1 MSEQLRI
8 FQKVRRRN
16 RESGKMQEPGMKKL
30 TMEDVARELGVSK
43 TTVSRS
49 VSGKGRIGKK
59 TRERVL
65 NYIEQHKNQAAEES
79 LEHKSDTLVPDGQPV
94 REQVSASP
102 AHSGQVQA
110 AAAQMQV
117 PDISGEA
124 LAAQPGQVQAA
135 AAGEQVPGLS
145 SEALAAL
152 VQSGQNQAA
161 QGVTGQAAQGQVSDI
176 AGEVLAA
183 LVQSG
188 QNQAVREQ
196 KPGSPAHSGQSL
208 SGYEAAWHAKPKQTV
223 QKSAERRR
231 RSKSGTCNIGVV
243 LPADLFAS
251 DRPYFPKALKGI
263 SEIAD
268 SEDYD
273 VIMILVDTN
282 DLSRLTRVIE
292 KRKADGLILIRTL
305 QDEKPMEMLK
315 NSGIPFAAVGISDDP
330 EIYQADNDYEEAC
343 YELTNILL
351 MKGVKKIAAVAGNM
365 NYVINKKRMEGFYK
379 AHRARGITPDK
390 SLIFTDVLSPLSAAR
405 AADTILMRGA
415 HCIIGA
421 DDFLTSH
428 VLRELEEKHVRIPQ
442 EMKLASFHDSQLLA
456 SAKTGITAIQ
466 FHTEE
471 LGREACRM
479 LLHQIRGEE
488 VPRLTKLSYEVTLR
502 ESTK

>member
-1 MSEQLRI
+1 M
-8 FQKVRRRN
+8 
-16 RESGKMQEPGMKKL
+16 
-30 TMEDVARELGVSK
+30 
-43 TTVSRS
+43 
-49 VSGKGRIGKK
+49 
-59 TRERVL
+59 
-65 NYIEQHKNQAAEES
+65 
-79 LEHKSDTLVPDGQPV
+79 
-94 REQVSASP
+94 
-102 AHSGQVQA
+102 
-110 AAAQMQV
+110 
-117 PDISGEA
+117 
-124 LAAQPGQVQAA
+124 
-135 AAGEQVPGLS
+135 
-145 SEALAAL
+145 
-152 VQSGQNQAA
+152 
-161 QGVTGQAAQGQVSDI
+161 
-176 AGEVLAA
+176 
-183 LVQSG
+183 
-188 QNQAVREQ
+188 
-196 KPGSPAHSGQSL
+196 
-208 SGYEAAWHAKPKQTV
+208 

>member
-1 MSEQLRI
+1 
-8 FQKVRRRN
+8 
-16 RESGKMQEPGMKKL
+16 MQEEPGFKKL

-59 TRERVL
+59 TRQRVL
-65 NYIEQHKNQAAEES
+65 DYIAQHSAKTAEAESEDTAAKTAADS
-79 LEHKSDTLVPDGQPV
+79 IPDDPAD
-94 REQVSASP
+94 SAADDP
-102 AHSGQVQA
+102 ADST
-110 AAAQMQV
+110 
-117 PDISGEA
+117 
-124 LAAQPGQVQAA
+124 
-135 AAGEQVPGLS
+135 AGEQEKSASDGPANAVSNSTAG
-145 SEALAAL
+145 EQAKGAANMTA
-152 VQSGQNQAA
+152 SNSASDEPAKTTAA
-161 QGVTGQAAQGQVSDI
+161 AISDEPAKTTAAVSDELAGITAAVTANGTAGAAFQNTADMPDAAASKSI
-176 AGEVLAA
+176 AAKNTA
-183 LVQSG
+183 SKSTA
-188 QNQAVREQ
+188 N
-196 KPGSPAHSGQSL
+196 KPSRR
-208 SGYEAAWHAKPKQTV
+208 KQT
-223 QKSAERRR
+223 K
-231 RSKSGTCNIGVV
+231 KGTGNIGVV

-282 DLSRLTRVIE
+282 DLSRLSRVIE

-315 NSGIPFAAVGISDDP
+315 TSDIPFAAVGESDDP
-330 EIYQADNDYEEAC
+330 QVYQADNDYTEAC
-343 YELTNILL
+343 FELTNILL

-365 NYVINKKRMEGFYK
+365 SYMINQKRMEGFYR
-379 AHRARGITPDK
+379 AHKERGVTPDR
-390 SLIFTDVLSPLSAAR
+390 SLIFTDIVSALAAAK
-405 AADTILMRGA
+405 AADTAAMRGA
-415 HCIIGA
+415 SCIIGA
-421 DDFLTSH
+421 DDLITSQ
-428 VLRELEEKHVRIPQ
+428 VLRELEDQHIRIP
-442 EMKLASFHDSQLLA
+442 EDMKLASFHDSQLLA

-488 VPRLTKLSYEVTLR
+488 VPRRTKLSYEVTLR

>member
-1 MSEQLRI
+1 
-8 FQKVRRRN
+8 
-16 RESGKMQEPGMKKL
+16 MQEPGMKKL

-65 NYIEQHKNQAAEES
+65 NYIEEHTQKAQPEEKALKKAAEQKQEPQ
-79 LEHKSDTLVPDGQPV
+79 D
-94 REQVSASP
+94 
-102 AHSGQVQA
+102 
-110 AAAQMQV
+110 
-117 PDISGEA
+117 
-124 LAAQPGQVQAA
+124 
-135 AAGEQVPGLS
+135 AAGENA
-145 SEALAAL
+145 SEHVTAAPKP
-152 VQSGQNQAA
+152 A
-161 QGVTGQAAQGQVSDI
+161 
-176 AGEVLAA
+176 VLK
-183 LVQSG
+183 
-188 QNQAVREQ
+188 R
-196 KPGSPAHSGQSL
+196 K
-208 SGYEAAWHAKPKQTV
+208 
-223 QKSAERRR
+223 

-273 VIMILVDTN
+273 VIMILVDRN
-282 DLSRLTRVIE
+282 DLSRLSRVIE
-292 KRKADGLILIRTL
+292 QRKADGLILIRTL
-305 QDEKPMEMLK
+305 QDEKLMEMLK
-315 NSGIPFAAVGISDDP
+315 RSGIPFVAAGVSDDP

-343 YELTNILL
+343 FELTNILL

-365 NYVINKKRMEGFYK
+365 SYVMNQKRMDGFYK
-379 AHRARGITPDK
+379 AHRVRGISPDK

-415 HCIIGA
+415 QCIIGA
-421 DDFLTSH
+421 DDVLTSH
-428 VLRELEEKHVRIPQ
+428 VLRELEEKHVQIPG
-442 EMKLASFHDSQLLA
+442 EIKLASFHDSQLLA
-456 SAKTGITAIQ
+456 AAKTGITAIQ

-471 LGREACRM
+471 LGRETCRM

>member
-94 REQVSASP
+94 REQVPASP
-102 AHSGQVQA
+102 AHSGQVQS

-124 LAAQPGQVQAA
+124 V
-135 AAGEQVPGLS
+135 
-145 SEALAAL
+145 AAL
-152 VQSGQNQAA
+152 VQSGQYQAA
-161 QGVTGQAAQGQVSDI
+161 RRVTGQAAQGQVSDI

-188 QNQAVREQ
+188 QNQAGEQ
-196 KPGSPAHSGQSL
+196 IPGSPAHAGQPL

-223 QKSAERRR
+223 SKPAERRRR

-365 NYVINKKRMEGFYK
+365 NYVINQKRMEGFYK